1 MANVIANQAHITK
14 AIRQLLSNNKRSPER
29 SPLTP
34 TQKFIVGDL
43 KGLILQRDSGG
54 KAQDYSHWELRKLK
68 GTRTVLLATAVGR
81 IERYILIGPRGSL
94 QPIDNKSELSQ
105 MSLDEAITALAE
117 GEDKGHA

>member
-1 MANVIANQAHITK
+1 MPQTNVIANQAHIVK
-14 AIRQLLSNNKRSPER
+14 AIRQLLQER
-29 SPLTP
+29 KPPQKSPLTP
-34 TQKFIVGDL
+34 TQRFIVGDL

-94 QPIDNKSELSQ
+94 QPLDSKSQLSQ
-105 MSLDEAITALAE
+105 MDLDEAIAADATADAN
-117 GEDKGHA
+117 A